1 MQINY
6 SFVIMAFLCHVQKE
20 QHRGDIFSTF
30 VDFGPCH
37 EDGKSR
43 TSYEQNFVTE

>member
-30 VDFGPCH
+30 VDFGTKVAKV
-37 EDGKSR
+37 GLRINK
-43 TSYEQNFVTE
+43 TL